1 MTSSAE
7 RTVLA
12 IDPGSAKCGLA
23 LVRRDGDAKLVL
35 LWRAICS
42 TEEVI
47 DKLREAAEVASYQM
61 IIVGAGTR
69 SYDLVHR
76 LREQMPGIGIL
87 VIDEKDTTLQ
97 ARERYWEY
105 NPRRGLRRLLPA
117 SMWVPPEPVDDYAA
131 LILAERVLTDSS

>member
-1 MTSSAE
+1 MTSNSE

-23 LVRRDGDAKLVL
+23 LVRRDGQAKLVL
-35 LWRAICS
+35 LWRAICP
-42 TEEVI
+42 TEDVL
-47 DKLREAAEVASYQM
+47 DKLQEASEVAPYQM

-76 LREQMPGIGIL
+76 LREHMPGIGIL
-87 VIDEKDTTLQ
+87 VVDERDTTQQ
-97 ARERYWEY
+97 ARERYWEH

-131 LILAERVLTDSS
+131 LIIAERVLTDSS